1 MVGSL
6 DLLEGEEAGGA
17 TEDQQ
22 QKGPMPVPDP
32 HLPHQSRSMPP
43 LPPGQTH
50 HHQEMNIGMTQV
62 RLPPPVYI
70 YKQGRDRTANLAPIL
85 LVYLTIFCPALLCP
99 QARQREVQAALY
111 HAMGRRGPNGSGSLS
126 SRGLDHGS
134 GSGSNLSMHAGSNH
148 SLHAIEVPGSHE
160 APPPHLR
167 QPSLTQNLSVGSAP
181 SRGSSLSAMDGPMT
195 ARRAVRDTTHA
206 RTLT

>member
-1 MVGSL
+1 VVGSL

-17 TEDQQ
+17 AEDQP

-43 LPPGQTH
+43 LPPGQSH
-50 HHQEMNIGMTQV
+50 HHHPQEMNIGMTQV
-62 RLPPPVYI
+62 RLPP
-70 YKQGRDRTANLAPIL
+70 NLPPIL
-85 LVYLTIFCPALLCP
+85 PVYLTLVFPALPCP

-126 SRGLDHGS
+126 SRGLEHGS

-167 QPSLTQNLSVGSAP
+167 QPSLSHNLSVGSAP
-181 SRGSSLSAMDGPMT
+181 ARGSSMSAMDGPMS

-206 RTLT
+206 HTVARRHSMLHDRWT